1 MKRETGIRNIGFSD
15 CEELANWSNE
25 QCGECCANS
34 QYSGSK
40 CLEVVG
46 IPSSVNIKDLEG
58 KVCIVFNRIGPAIKA
73 HGIEAYHRL

>member
-1 MKRETGIRNIGFSD
+1 M
-15 CEELANWSNE
+15 SNLLTDQMNNVE
-25 QCGECCANS
+25 RQCCANS
-34 QYSGSK
+34 QYSGSE

-58 KVCIVFNRIGPAIKA
+58 KVCIVFNRIGPVIKG

>member
-1 MKRETGIRNIGFSD
+1 MRNLLTD
-15 CEELANWSNE
+15 QMNNVER
-25 QCGECCANS
+25 QCCANS